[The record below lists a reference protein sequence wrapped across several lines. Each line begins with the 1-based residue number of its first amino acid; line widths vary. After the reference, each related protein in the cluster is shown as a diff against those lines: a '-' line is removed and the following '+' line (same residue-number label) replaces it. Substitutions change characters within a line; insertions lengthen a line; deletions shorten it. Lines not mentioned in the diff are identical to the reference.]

1 MAESISIDEA
11 AVRLETSPAFVRRMV
26 EKGRLALNDE
36 NRLDAGQVE
45 EFGALLKRLRA
56 GGIATVVGAIGE
68 ELGPE
73 R

>member
-1 MAESISIDEA
+1 MGESISIEEA
-11 AVRLETSPAFVRRMV
+11 AVRLETSPAFVHRMV
-26 EKGRLALNDE
+26 DKGRLSPDGK
-36 NRLDAGQVE
+36 NRLDAAEVE

-68 ELGPE
+68 ELGSE